1 MEFLNKSSKS
11 LINDFGDNF
20 FLLIIV
26 LLFVGFLLCK
36 CLSKSG
42 FSVQEFY
49 PFEKS
54 EDLMDKGLMGGDKP
68 DGSIGLEP
76 MPRRQ
81 GKVPPSLENQMK
93 YMNNPQ
99 MMDKGTMQQPSL
111 KIQDGSIVLPFNEV
125 WNPGF
130 IPVDMAFKGAVSP
143 GQTGFGPFGMDKPMK
158 DTAPVLKQDAVMEDR
173 QPSGEASLI
182 LVYAPW
188 CGHSKNMLSDYEKVK
203 SEFDG
208 QMMNTTKMNILMYNS
223 DVDKDKVKEYG
234 VKGFPTLFFEQ
245 NGDLKPFKPRDYN
258 GIVSELKNL
267 TA

>member
-11 LINDFGDNF
+11 LINDFDDNF
-20 FLLIIV
+20 FLLIVV
-26 LLFVGFLLCK
+26 LILVGFLLCK
-36 CLSKSG
+36 FLSKSG
-42 FSVQEFY
+42 FSVQEYY

-54 EDLMDKGLMGGDKP
+54 EGSMDDNKSGEN
-68 DGSIGLEP
+68 IGLEP
-76 MPRRQ
+76 IPRRQ
-81 GKVPPSLENQMK
+81 DKVPPSLQNQMK

-111 KIQDGSIVLPFNEV
+111 KIQDGSIVLPFNEI
-125 WNPGF
+125 WNPGY

-143 GQTGFGPFGMDKPMK
+143 GQAGFGPFGMDKPMK
-158 DTAPVLKQDAVMEDR
+158 DSPPVLKQDAVMEDR

-188 CGHSKNMLSDYEKVK
+188 CGHSKKMLPDYEKVK

-208 QMMNTTKMNILMYNS
+208 QMVNNTKMNILMYNS

-234 VKGFPTLFFEQ
+234 VKGFPTLFYEQ

-267 TA
+267 AA

>member
-1 MEFLNKSSKS
+1 MEFLNKSSKN
-11 LINDFGDNF
+11 LINDFGDKY
-20 FLLIIV
+20 FLLIAV
-26 LLFVGFLLCK
+26 LLIAGFLLCK

-42 FSVQEFY
+42 FSVQEY
-49 PFEKS
+49 HPFEKS
-54 EDLMDKGLMGGDKP
+54 EGGLMGDNKA
-68 DGSIGLEP
+68 DGNIGLEP
-76 MPRRQ
+76 IPRRQ
-81 GKVPPSLENQMK
+81 GKVPPSLENQLK
-93 YMNNPQ
+93 YMDNPQ
-99 MMDKGTMQQPSL
+99 MMDKGNMQQPSL
-111 KIQDGSIVLPFNEV
+111 KIQDGSIVLPFNEI
-125 WNPGF
+125 WNPGY

-143 GQTGFGPFGMDKPMK
+143 GQTEFGPFGMDKPMK
-158 DTAPVLKQDAVMEDR
+158 DSVPVLKQDAVMEDR
-173 QPSGEASLI
+173 QPSSEASLI

-208 QMMNTTKMNILMYNS
+208 KMINNTKMNIIMYNS

-245 NGDLKPFKPRDYN
+245 GGDLKPFKPRDYN

>member
-1 MEFLNKSSKS
+1 MEFLNKSSQN
-11 LINDFGDNF
+11 LINDFGDQF

-26 LLFVGFLLCK
+26 LISVGFFICK
-36 CLSKSG
+36 CLSKNG
-42 FSVQEFY
+42 FSVQEFH

-54 EDLMDKGLMGGDKP
+54 DDILDNGS
-68 DGSIGLEP
+68 DGSGNIGLEP
-76 MPRRQ
+76 IPRRQ
-81 GKVPPSLENQMK
+81 DKVPPSLEKQMK
-93 YMNNPQ
+93 YMDNPQ
-99 MMDKGTMQQPSL
+99 MMDKGMMQQPSL

-143 GQTGFGPFGMDKPMK
+143 GQTGYGPFGMDKPMK
-158 DTAPVLKQDAVMEDR
+158 DSDPILKQDAVMEDT

-188 CGHSKNMLSDYEKVK
+188 CGHSKKMLPDYEKVK

-208 QMMNTTKMNILMYNS
+208 QMVNNTKMNILMYNS

-234 VKGFPTLFFEQ
+234 VRGFPSLFLEK
-245 NGDLKPFKPRDYN
+245 NGNRESFPHRQYEKIKDAL
-258 GIVSELKNL
+258 ENL
-267 TA
+267 